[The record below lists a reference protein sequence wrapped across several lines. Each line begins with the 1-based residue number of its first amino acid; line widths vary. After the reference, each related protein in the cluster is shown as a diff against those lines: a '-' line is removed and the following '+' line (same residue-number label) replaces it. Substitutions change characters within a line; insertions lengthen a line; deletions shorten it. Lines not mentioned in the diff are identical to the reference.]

1 MSIKIDQAFIQ
12 SFIDG
17 AYGLETA
24 YQNQP
29 YTPTAG
35 TPYAQLLN
43 IPNDITALDL
53 TDTNETDGLFR
64 IILRYPVD
72 SGAFAAKNQ
81 AETIMAEYSIGSSV
95 SYSGQSARITAVNRQ
110 QGVVEESWY
119 VTLITISYRAF
130 IPRN

>member
-1 MSIKIDQAFIQ
+1 MSIKIDQAFVD
-12 SFIDG
+12 SFINASFG
-17 AYGLETA
+17 IEIA
-24 YQNQP
+24 YQNQS

-35 TPYAQLLN
+35 TAYAELLN

-53 TDTNETDGLFR
+53 NDTNETDGLFR
-64 IILRYPVD
+64 VILRYPVD
-72 SGAFAAKNQ
+72 SGAIAAKTK
-81 AETIMAEYSIGSSV
+81 AEAIMDNYPIGSSV

-130 IPRN
+130 IPR

>member
-35 TPYAQLLN
+35 TPYAELLN

-53 TDTNETDGLFR
+53 KDTNETDGLFR

-72 SGAFAAKNQ
+72 SGAFAAKNE
-81 AETIMAEYSIGSSV
+81 AETIMANYPIGSSV

-130 IPRN
+130 IPR